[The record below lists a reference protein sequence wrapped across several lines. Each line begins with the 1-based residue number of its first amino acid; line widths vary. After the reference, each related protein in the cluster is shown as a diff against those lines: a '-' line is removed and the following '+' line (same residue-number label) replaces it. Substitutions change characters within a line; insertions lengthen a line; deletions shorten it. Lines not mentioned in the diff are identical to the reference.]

1 VHALAQRRAVLAIA
15 VSTLFVV
22 WAVGAWMTWFT
33 WHLASDLP
41 GKEDLRR
48 LGDMAQATT
57 LLDVHDKPAFTI
69 YKEQRIEVPLARV
82 SPLLIKAFVSVED
95 QRFYEHGG
103 VDMVRIAGAVLA
115 NLREGRRAQ
124 GGSTITQ
131 QLARQSVLTTDKT
144 WRRKLQEM
152 ILALRIERAYSK
164 AEILELYLNKV
175 YLGDGLYGVEAASLG
190 YFGKHAADL
199 ALPEAALLAGL
210 VKSPSSY
217 APTVSVERAV
227 NRRNVVLQAM
237 ADAGAIT
244 RAEADSAKDARVALH
259 DVLRRDEPHGQYFK
273 EQVRRALVEQ
283 FGWQRVYQGG
293 LRVFTTIDLDM
304 QKEAESQV
312 AAQLEDIEKQRLKAL
327 EKRSAGKKGKAGTEP
342 VPPQPPLQAAL
353 VALDPA
359 TGEVRALVGGRNFE
373 ESRFNRAVQA
383 RRQPGSAFKPFV
395 YAAAI
400 EAGYT
405 PASLVERLDEPVMTL
420 QGEWSPEDE
429 HSGATEM
436 TLRTALR
443 TSSNRAAVRLLEE
456 VGIDKTVNAAK
467 NLGVGS
473 VPSVPS
479 LALGSGE
486 VTLVSMTAAYA
497 SFANKGVLPTPVLIR
512 RVEDV
517 DGKVLFAAKEEGR
530 RVLSET
536 TAFLMTSMLSDV
548 INFGTAWKARRLG
561 FTLPAAGK
569 TGTTNDYV
577 DAWFV
582 GFTPKL
588 VTGVWVG
595 FDQPQTI
602 MPQGYA
608 GDVAVPLWAR
618 FMKDATKGEKP
629 AQFPIPK
636 GIVSA
641 QVCRLSG
648 KLPNKGCDAVDVIDD
663 DGNIETRSMIYTEY
677 FVRGTEPTELCPLHE
692 DRSFFDRVAGLFG
705 KDGPAPA
712 SVGQLGL
719 PVGHPGGPP
728 AAATAGAQAD
738 EPVPTDGKAAE
749 VREGEKQQK
758 KKRGFWSRLFGRG
771 KDDGKNEGK
780 DEQDPKRNERQEQ
793 QSPRP

>member
-1 VHALAQRRAVLAIA
+1 MPPAGPPPRTRFATLRARAHALGQRRAIVTAA
-15 VSTLFVV
+15 VATLFVV
-22 WAVGAWMTWFT
+22 WAFGAWMTWFT
-33 WHLASDLP
+33 WHLSSDLP
-41 GKEDLRR
+41 GPEDLGRI
-48 LGDMAQATT
+48 GDMAQATT

-103 VDMVRIAGAVLA
+103 VDAVRIFGAVLA
-115 NLREGRRAQ
+115 NLR
-124 GGSTITQ
+124 
-131 QLARQSVLTTDKT
+131 
-144 WRRKLQEM
+144 QE
-152 ILALRIERAYSK
+152 RTYSK
-164 AEILELYLNKV
+164 PDILQLYLNKV

-190 YFGKHAADL
+190 YFGKHAAEL
-199 ALPEAALLAGL
+199 TLPEAALLAGL

-217 APTVSVERAV
+217 APTVSLERAV

-237 ADAGAIT
+237 VDAGAIT
-244 RAEADSAKDARVALH
+244 RTEADAARETRV
-259 DVLRRDEPHGQYFK
+259 VLRDLLRREEPHGLYFK
-273 EQVRRALVEQ
+273 EQVRLALVER

-304 QKEAESQV
+304 QEQAESE
-312 AAQLEDIEKQRLKAL
+312 AAEQIGQIEQQRLKAL
-327 EKRSAGKKGKAGTEP
+327 QKRTGRKKGETEP
-342 VPPQPPLQAAL
+342 IPPQPPLQAAL
-353 VALDPA
+353 VALEPA
-359 TGEVRALVGGRNFE
+359 SGEVRVMVGGRDFE
-373 ESRFNRAVQA
+373 ASRFNRAVQA

-400 EAGYT
+400 EAGYS
-405 PASLVERLDEPVMTL
+405 PASLIDRLDEPVMTV
-420 QGEWSPEDE
+420 QGEWTPEDE
-429 HSGATEM
+429 HSTATEM

-443 TSSNRAAVRLLEE
+443 TSSNRAAVRLLEQ

-467 NLGVGS
+467 SLGVGS
-473 VPSVPS
+473 VPNVPS

-486 VTLVSMTAAYA
+486 VTLLSMTAAYA
-497 SFANKGVLPTPVLIR
+497 SFANRGVLPKPILIR

-517 DGKVLFAAKEEGR
+517 EGKVLFQEKDDGR

-548 INFGTAWKARRLG
+548 INYGTAWKARRLG

-618 FMKDATKGEKP
+618 FMKEATNGDKP
-629 AQFPIPK
+629 TQFPIPK
-636 GIVSA
+636 GIVST
-641 QVCRLSG
+641 QVCRISG
-648 KLPNKGCDAVDVIDD
+648 KLPNRGCDAVDVIDD
-663 DGNIETRSMIYTEY
+663 EGNIETRSMVYTEY
-677 FVRGTEPTELCPLHE
+677 FVRGTQPTDVCPLHE

-705 KDGPAPA
+705 KDGPQPTSA
-712 SVGQLGL
+712 GQLGL
-719 PVGHPGGPP
+719 PVGHPAGPP
-728 AAATAGAQAD
+728 AAATGGSQ
-738 EPVPTDGKAAE
+738 AAE
-749 VREGEKQQK
+749 PTQTDAPDAGVREAEKPK
-758 KKRGFWSRLFGRG
+758 KKRGFWSRVFGRG
-771 KDDGKNEGK
+771 KDDDK
-780 DEQDPKRNERQEQ
+780 EQKKEQ
-793 QSPRP
+793 NKEEQPSPPR